1 MEADSAP
8 AQLMRLPQKWSV
20 LANSI
25 ERTRV
30 KMLDAQKEAFKV
42 LREQVRKMDS
52 ADYTRPIH

>member
-1 MEADSAP
+1 MGADSAP
-8 AQLMRLPQKWSV
+8 AQLMYLAQKWSI